1 MTASPVVR
9 RLVRLVREGALAC
22 SARPKR
28 VTLTPTVKNRRG
40 DVTPSRR
47 FAGAA
52 VVGCILTLLVSCDDL
67 LHVDPRPCDAYFLE
81 NRLYT
86 ATNGAEGPPF
96 PYYRHSFCLE
106 VSGEATYSF
115 ALSDARKTV
124 HAVFALEFSDFE
136 KSEREATAT
145 YERSTFQVITDFAE
159 DNALSKW
166 LSCRDAIRS
175 RTVFAIDDCEE
186 VDSDSVVRIGPGER
200 GAQDAES
207 FPCGINVGP
216 DRVRGHD
223 GDEVPEDVYPG
234 RRSSLTGMIER
245 GTRMSLSTDER
256 IEGVYV
262 PEIFFRD
269 LTFSSEL
276 SSCGDDR

>member
-9 RLVRLVREGALAC
+9 RLARLVREGALAC

-28 VTLTPTVKNRRG
+28 VTLTPTVKNRREG
-40 DVTPSRR
+40 VTPSRR

-52 VVGCILTLLVSCDDL
+52 VAGCILTLLVSCN
-67 LHVDPRPCDAYFLE
+67 HVDPRPCAAYVLE

-86 ATNGAEGPPF
+86 AANGAEGPPF
-96 PYYRHSFCLE
+96 PYYLHSFCLE

-136 KSEREATAT
+136 ESEREATAT

-186 VDSDSVVRIGPGER
+186 VDSGSIVRIGPGEH

-223 GDEVPEDVYPG
+223 GDEVPEDVYSG

-245 GTRMSLSTDER
+245 GTRMSLHTDER
-256 IEGVYV
+256 IKRVYV
-262 PEIFFRD
+262 PEIFFGD

-276 SSCGDDR
+276 SSCGDGR

>member
-1 MTASPVVR
+1 M
-9 RLVRLVREGALAC
+9 
-22 SARPKR
+22 
-28 VTLTPTVKNRRG
+28 
-40 DVTPSRR
+40 
-47 FAGAA
+47 
-52 VVGCILTLLVSCDDL
+52 
-67 LHVDPRPCDAYFLE
+67 
-81 NRLYT
+81 
-86 ATNGAEGPPF
+86 
-96 PYYRHSFCLE
+96 
-106 VSGEATYSF
+106 SGEATYSF

-136 KSEREATAT
+136 FSDFEESERKATAT

-216 DRVRGHD
+216 QHVRGHD
-223 GDEVPEDVYPG
+223 GNEVPEDVYPG

-245 GTRMSLSTDER
+245 GTRMSLYTDER
-256 IEGVYV
+256 IKRVYV